1 MRIASL
7 ALAGITSIATLT
19 LAPASA
25 VAQRTGSART
35 AAATTGTLFEVTP
48 YAGYMVFGDFLT
60 GPLGTSLGSSPAP
73 MFGAQL
79 GMKIAPNVS
88 MIGNI
93 ATSSSDIQLGVPILG
108 GVSVAHSSVLLY
120 DAGLQLDIPVS
131 SAYGASFS
139 PFVQAG
145 VGAFRYNISQSF
157 ITTTATNLAGNIGAG
172 ADIGLGSG
180 LALRLM
186 AKDYIGKFNFQQA
199 TSFDVN
205 SGTTQNFALSAGLR
219 FAF

>member
-1 MRIASL
+1 
-7 ALAGITSIATLT
+7 
-19 LAPASA
+19 
-25 VAQRTGSART
+25 
-35 AAATTGTLFEVTP
+35 
-48 YAGYMVFGDFLT
+48 
-60 GPLGTSLGSSPAP
+60 
-73 MFGAQL
+73 
-79 GMKIAPNVS
+79 MKIAPNVS

-120 DAGLQLDIPVS
+120 DAGLQLDIPMS

-205 SGTTQNFALSAGLR
+205 SGTTQNFALNAGLR